1 MAQKNKKNPLK
12 SLSQKLNSIDLNAFL
27 ASLKGLKIE
36 DLKNINYKRLFY
48 DLRRSKYTK
57 PTLGIFSASL
67 LAIFVLV
74 PKFELIIST
83 QRKLK
88 QYKTESRN
96 LPIKLSDLKIE
107 KQEFEEIEA
116 IMTDVNSSFLR
127 NEQIVFITKLLNE
140 AAKKSNIK
148 INYFS
153 PMLNADSSKLCKQS
167 TIQKKSKKFKSKKNN
182 QNLSKKGSLQEKYYE
197 VNFSSDYLDIIK
209 FLEVIQEYN
218 VTLVP
223 YCLEVESE
231 LDLSTNIPK
240 ANNRNDSI
248 VIPLN
253 ELGDPIYSDYEIRD
267 ISNSTNLGKVL
278 TRIIFKIPSFSR

>member
-1 MAQKNKKNPLK
+1 MAQKNNKNFLK
-12 SLSQKLNSIDLNAFL
+12 SFSKKLKSIDLNAVL
-27 ASLKGLKIE
+27 ASLKDLKID

-48 DLRRSKYTK
+48 DLKRSKYTK
-57 PTLGIFSASL
+57 PIVGIFSASL
-67 LAIFVLV
+67 LLIFVLV
-74 PKFELIIST
+74 PQFELIIST

-88 QYKTESRN
+88 QYKIESRN
-96 LPIKLSDLKIE
+96 ISSMLSSLKSE
-107 KQEFEEIEA
+107 KQRFEEIEV
-116 IMTDVNSSFLR
+116 IMTDVNNSFLS

-182 QNLSKKGSLQEKYYE
+182 QNLSKKGSLQEKFYE
-197 VNFSSDYLDIIK
+197 VNFSSDYLDILK

-218 VTLVP
+218 VTIVP

-231 LDLSTNIPK
+231 LDLSTNMSNE
-240 ANNRNDSI
+240 NNKNESI

-253 ELGDPIYSDYEIRD
+253 DLGEPINSDSD
-267 ISNSTNLGKVL
+267 IIDIANSFNLGKVL

>member
-1 MAQKNKKNPLK
+1 MAQKNNKNFLK
-12 SLSQKLNSIDLNAFL
+12 SFSQKLKSIDLNAVL
-27 ASLKGLKIE
+27 ASLKDLKID

-48 DLRRSKYTK
+48 DLKRSKYTK
-57 PTLGIFSASL
+57 PTVGIFSASL
-67 LAIFVLV
+67 LLIFVLV
-74 PKFELIIST
+74 PQFELIIST

-88 QYKTESRN
+88 QYKIESRN
-96 LPIKLSDLKIE
+96 ISSMLSSLKSE
-107 KQEFEEIEA
+107 KQRFEEIEA
-116 IMTDVNSSFLR
+116 IMTDVNNSFLR

-182 QNLSKKGSLQEKYYE
+182 QNLSKKGSLQEKFYE
-197 VNFSSDYLDIIK
+197 VNFSSDYLDILK

-218 VTLVP
+218 VTIVP

-231 LDLSTNIPK
+231 LDLSTNMSNE
-240 ANNRNDSI
+240 NNKNESI

-253 ELGDPIYSDYEIRD
+253 DLGEPINSDSD
-267 ISNSTNLGKVL
+267 IIDIANSFNLGKVL

>member
-1 MAQKNKKNPLK
+1 MAQKNKKNFLK
-12 SLSQKLNSIDLNAFL
+12 SFSQKLKSIDLNAFL

-57 PTLGIFSASL
+57 PTLGILSASL
-67 LAIFVLV
+67 LVIFVLV

-96 LPIKLSDLKIE
+96 LPIKLSTLKIE
-107 KQEFEEIEA
+107 KQRFEEIEA

-218 VTLVP
+218 VTLIP

-231 LDLSTNIPK
+231 LDLSTNIAK
-240 ANNRNDSI
+240 ENNRNDSI

-267 ISNSTNLGKVL
+267 ISNSANLGKVL

>member
-1 MAQKNKKNPLK
+1 MAQKNNKNFLK
-12 SLSQKLNSIDLNAFL
+12 SFSQKLKTIDLNAVL
-27 ASLKGLKIE
+27 ASLKDLKIE

-48 DLRRSKYTK
+48 DLKRSKYTK
-57 PTLGIFSASL
+57 PTVGIFSASL
-67 LAIFVLV
+67 LLIFVLV
-74 PKFELIIST
+74 PQFELIIST

-88 QYKTESRN
+88 QYKIESRN
-96 LPIKLSDLKIE
+96 ISSMLSSLKSE
-107 KQEFEEIEA
+107 KQRFEEIEA
-116 IMTDVNSSFLR
+116 IMTDVNNSFLR

-182 QNLSKKGSLQEKYYE
+182 QNLSKKGSLQEKFYE
-197 VNFSSDYLDIIK
+197 VNFSSDYLDILK

-218 VTLVP
+218 VTIVP

-231 LDLSTNIPK
+231 LDLSTNMSSE
-240 ANNRNDSI
+240 NNKNESI

-253 ELGDPIYSDYEIRD
+253 DLGEPINSDSD
-267 ISNSTNLGKVL
+267 IIDIANSFNLGKVL